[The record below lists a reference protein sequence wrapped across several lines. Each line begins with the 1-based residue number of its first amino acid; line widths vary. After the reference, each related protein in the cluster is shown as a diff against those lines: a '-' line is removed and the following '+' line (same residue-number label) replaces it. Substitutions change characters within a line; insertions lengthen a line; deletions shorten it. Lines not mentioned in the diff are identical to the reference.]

1 MLMTQ
6 AVIDKM
12 NAMITAPIQEEMPG
26 LEPDADVAKGN
37 NQYRRS
43 NLFLKSSQAERPDG
57 QQDDTINDDDVAQ
70 GTSQRAVVL
79 VRRSASI
86 NGGIQQLQR
95 YLLRTKLQEA

>member
-26 LEPDADVAKGN
+26 LEPNADVAKGN

-43 NLFLKSSQAERPDG
+43 NLFLKSSQAERDNKMITSMMMMWHKEPARG
-57 QQDDTINDDDVAQ
+57 Q
-70 GTSQRAVVL
+70 
-79 VRRSASI
+79 
-86 NGGIQQLQR
+86 
-95 YLLRTKLQEA
+95 